1 MDIGIGLPATIPG
14 VTGDQFVDWSRRA
27 ETAGF
32 STLGTIDRLV
42 YPNYEPLVAL
52 AAAAAVTERIRLTTA
67 IAILPYRANAA
78 LVAKQAATVHT
89 LSGGRLVFGAAVG
102 GREDDY
108 EASGVPLKGR
118 GKVFEAMLREIT
130 EVWGGAPRGL
140 AGGIGPSVQDDPPQ
154 LILGGQV
161 DATFRR
167 AAKYGDGWMAGG
179 GPPER
184 FPAALEKLEAAF
196 REAGRVERPRALALQ
211 YYALGDDPEGD
222 ITHSIRDYYA
232 FAGEYAEMLA
242 AAAARTPEALRERVK
257 QFKDAGC
264 QELIWFPTSSDP
276 VQVDLLAEALL

>member
-14 VTGDQFVDWSRRA
+14 VTGQQFVDWAKRA

-32 STLGTIDRLV
+32 STLATIDRLV

-52 AAAAAVTERIRLTTA
+52 AAAAAVTEQIRLTTA
-67 IAILPYRANAA
+67 IAILAYRANAA
-78 LVAKQAATVHT
+78 LVAKQAATVHA
-89 LSGGRLVFGAAVG
+89 LSGGRFVLGAAVG

-130 EVWGGAPRGL
+130 EVWGGAPRGT

-167 AAKYGDGWMAGG
+167 AARYGDGWMAGG

-184 FPAALEKLEAAF
+184 YPAALEKLETAF

-222 ITHSIRDYYA
+222 ISNSIRDYYA

-242 AAAARTPEALRERVK
+242 AAAARSPEALRERVK
-257 QFKDAGC
+257 QFEDAGC

-276 VQVDLLAEALL
+276 VQVDRLADALL